1 MIDELGGPDGFKS
14 VTNETLWYNGC
25 YTMTS
30 YIQGNEKVFTKNPM
44 YWDTEC
50 TRFDTVT
57 YKMIES
63 TDVGYQLYET
73 GEIDAIGLS
82 ESQLST
88 ITSDPNHKFYN
99 YLVPAT
105 PSKYSY
111 QFHVNFNK
119 KNEDGTPDTN
129 WNTAI
134 ANEAFRKAMYGLDL
148 TNYWKRTNAVDP
160 MACENNFYH
169 HEGSVLHF

>member
-1 MIDELGGPDGFKS
+1 MIDELGGPDGYKS
-14 VTNETLWYNGC
+14 VNNENLWYNGC

-30 YIQGNEKVFTKNPM
+30 YIQGNEKIFTKNPL

-57 YKMIES
+57 YRMIES

-111 QFHVNFNK
+111 QFHFNFNRRRMK
-119 KNEDGTPDTN
+119 MVHR
-129 WNTAI
+129 I
-134 ANEAFRKAMYGLDL
+134 L
-148 TNYWKRTNAVDP
+148 TGILLSLTK
-160 MACENNFYH
+160 H
-169 HEGSVLHF
+169 SVKLCTMVWI

>member
-1 MIDELGGPDGFKS
+1 MNWAVPDGFKS

-63 TDVGYQLYET
+63 SDVGYQLYET

-105 PSKYSY
+105 PSKYSLISSTSTSTRRMKTAH
-111 QFHVNFNK
+111 QILT
-119 KNEDGTPDTN
+119 GT
-129 WNTAI
+129 
-134 ANEAFRKAMYGLDL
+134 LLSL
-148 TNYWKRTNAVDP
+148 TK
-160 MACENNFYH
+160 H
-169 HEGSVLHF
+169 SVKQCITVWI